1 MEHNAQKQFSVDK
14 LKVNIYPDRAEMG
27 RGVADAV
34 ASKIKEL
41 LAKQERVS
49 MIFAAAASQNEFLDF
64 LATIPGIDWS
74 RVVVFHM
81 DEYIGLPAGHPQ
93 LFGVYLCKKIFDRVK
108 PGKVFLLN
116 GQTTSLEQEM
126 ERYTQLL
133 REYPLDIACIGIGEN
148 GHIAFNDPGI
158 ADFNDPVAIKLVE
171 PDLTSRNQQVHDGCF
186 QSLAEVPTQAYTL
199 TIPALTAASWVYCTV
214 PGSTKRQ
221 AVFNTVRGE
230 VTPACPASILR
241 MIEHAAL
248 FVDRDSAADI
258 MA

>member
-1 MEHNAQKQFSVDK
+1 MEPNAQKQFSVDN
-14 LKVNIYPDRAEMG
+14 LKVNIFPDRAEMG

-49 MIFAAAASQNEFLDF
+49 MVFAAAASQNEFLDF

-108 PGKVFLLN
+108 PGKVFLLD
-116 GQTTSLEQEM
+116 GQTTTLEREM

-158 ADFNDPVAIKLVE
+158 ADFNDPVLIKRVE

-199 TIPALTAASWVYCTV
+199 TIPALIAANWVYCTV
-214 PGSTKRQ
+214 PGSTKRR
-221 AVFNTVRGE
+221 AVYNTVRGE
-230 VTPACPASILR
+230 ITPDCPASVLR
-241 MIEHAAL
+241 VVEHAAL

>member
-1 MEHNAQKQFSVDK
+1 MEQNAQKKFTVDK
-14 LKVNIYPDRAEMG
+14 LEVNIYPDRAEMG
-27 RGVADAV
+27 RGVAQAV

-49 MIFAAAASQNEFLDF
+49 MVFAAAASQNEFLDS
-64 LATIPGIDWS
+64 LAVIPGIDWS
-74 RVVVFHM
+74 RVVAFHM

-93 LFGVYLCKKIFDRVK
+93 LFGVYLSKKIFDRVK
-108 PGKVFLLN
+108 TGKVFLLD
-116 GQTTSLEQEM
+116 GQTTSLEREM

-158 ADFNDPVAIKLVE
+158 ADFNDPVLIKRVE

-199 TIPALTAASWVYCTV
+199 TIPALIAAKWVYCTV
-214 PGSTKRQ
+214 PGSTKRR
-221 AVFNTVRGE
+221 AVYNTVRGE
-230 VTPACPASILR
+230 VTPDCPASVLR
-241 MIEHAAL
+241 MVEHAAL
-248 FVDRDSAADI
+248 FADRDSAADI